1 MAYKNNGLAHA
12 GMALGVG
19 LIAGLAGTAVVTL
32 TKKLDKNCPERSS
45 EKAMLEVASKVLDV
59 KPVSEEKQEK
69 VVEEVHWAYGAG
81 KGVIRGVLNILGIDG
96 LLATAAHFGTIWYS
110 EKVLLPDAKKIFP
123 DLKGTKSITEE
134 APYTLAREGAHQALY
149 ALVTGLVFDFIMP
162 ENNMI

>member
-1 MAYKNNGLAHA
+1 MGYKKNGLAHA

-32 TKKLDKNCPERSS
+32 SRKLDKKCAERKS
-45 EKAMLEVASKVLDV
+45 EGALLEVASKVLDV
-59 KPVSEEKQEK
+59 KPSSEEKKEK

-81 KGVIRGVLNILGIDG
+81 KGIIRGALNILGIDG
-96 LLATAAHFGTIWYS
+96 LLGTAAHFGTIWYC
-110 EKVLLPDAKKIFP
+110 ERVLLPDAKKVFP
-123 DLKGTKSITEE
+123 DVKGSRSISEE
-134 APYTLAREGAHQALY
+134 DPFTLARESAHQALY